1 MMYLSKNIFLYIILQ
16 KERRIVTYLVIMKW
30 AGTFQKKKKVEKNV
44 HNDQIYTKPEL
55 NVDSGGLLALYR
67 PSLSPLWYTKDVAIA
82 AIDGGIAATAT
93 ATVTV
98 TAASLPRT
106 PFTALV
112 SVRCCLSSA
121 VDVLESS
128 GPFANSKFRAWTF
141 YIKYSS
147 HSYVCSSYF

>member
-1 MMYLSKNIFLYIILQ
+1 MLLNDVLIQKYIFIYNFTKREKNRYLFGYYEMNKYVS
-16 KERRIVTYLVIMKW
+16 
-30 AGTFQKKKKVEKNV
+30 KKKKVEKNV

-128 GPFANSKFRAWTF
+128 GPFANSKFRA
-141 YIKYSS
+141 
-147 HSYVCSSYF
+147 